1 MQMVNV
7 CTVGRLKPV
16 IRSFSL
22 TALFVFGLAGGA
34 RAHDPEGELFF
45 AFQWPD
51 HNLPVIDGDLSEW
64 DIVPPNPYTIFND
77 RLFANLGRPEDEG
90 VARGDMD
97 ASSFNVRAI
106 VGYNATNDQ
115 LYFMSEVF
123 DDFHNR
129 DQVDN
134 CLWDDDEW
142 EVRINAAHNPF
153 DEIRPTEFGG
163 PEAPYNFG
171 FILLAAPPIEGG
183 AVGMG
188 GYAFHIPWSDSDVVQ
203 IGSGY
208 WEFAY
213 TFDGEMFGESTYYY
227 ELRIRPFES
236 GPEVVNSADD
246 ITWKDVEEG
255 QIYHINMNYSDFDVD
270 PEPGQYD
277 WWGVSPGP
285 AHNNPTTD
293 FVMAPLEDVHP
304 TAVEVT
310 SWGLIKAAG
319 AHQ

>member
-1 MQMVNV
+1 MQIMSNSS
-7 CTVGRLKPV
+7 GDSLKRR
-16 IRSFSL
+16 IGLLSL
-22 TALFVFGLAGGA
+22 TALLVFGLVGGA

-77 RLFANLGRPEDEG
+77 RMFANLGRPEDEG
-90 VARGDMD
+90 VDRGAMD
-97 ASSFNVRAI
+97 ASSLNLRSI
-106 VGYNATNDQ
+106 VGFNASNDQ
-115 LYFMSEVF
+115 LYFMAEVF

-129 DQVDN
+129 DEEAN

-142 EVRINAAHNPF
+142 EVRVNVAHNPF

-163 PEAPYNFG
+163 QEAPYNLA
-171 FILLAAPPIEGG
+171 FILLAAPPIEDG
-183 AVGMG
+183 AVGLG

-208 WEFAY
+208 WEFAWD
-213 TFDGEMFGESTYYY
+213 FDGEMFGESTYYY
-227 ELRIRPFES
+227 ELRMRAYES

-246 ITWKDVEEG
+246 IAWKDVEEG
-255 QIYHINMNYSDFDVD
+255 QIFHINMNFSDFDVD

-285 AHNNPTTD
+285 AHNNPTSD

-304 TAVEVT
+304 TAVKAT

-319 AHQ
+319 VVQ